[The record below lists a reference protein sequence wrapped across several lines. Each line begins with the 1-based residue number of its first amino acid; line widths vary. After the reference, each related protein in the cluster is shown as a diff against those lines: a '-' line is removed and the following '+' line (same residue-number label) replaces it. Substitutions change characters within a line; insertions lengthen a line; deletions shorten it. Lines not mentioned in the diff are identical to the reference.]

1 MSNTFFELIAA
12 SNAPPPQGILQVG
25 ASYGQELQ
33 QFLDHG
39 ITRAVL
45 VEPLPE
51 PFAYI
56 ADICKAMPGF
66 IAFNGLCSDFSN
78 KPHTFHVASNG
89 GMSSSILPPK
99 KHLEMFGRVRFDQT
113 VEINST
119 TVDDLTAFLKL
130 HGYGPITDALD
141 TLYMDVQGAEYKVL
155 LGAPRTLQSF
165 NYVYM
170 ELIRGE
176 LYEGMQPLAT
186 YCALMEAH
194 GFTLNNL
201 NFNAQH
207 HAEALFIRK
216 SLLNL

>member
-1 MSNTFFELIAA
+1 MANTFFDLIAA
-12 SNAPPPQGILQVG
+12 SNAPPPKGILQIG

-39 ITRAVL
+39 VNRAIL

-56 ADICKAMPGF
+56 ANICKTAPGF
-66 IAFNGLCSDFSN
+66 IAFNGLCADFSN
-78 KPHTFHVASNG
+78 KVYKFHVASNG
-89 GMSSSILPPK
+89 GMSSSILAPK
-99 KHLEMFGRVRFDQT
+99 KHLEMFEQVRFDQT
-113 VEINST
+113 VEITTT
-119 TVDDLTAFLKL
+119 TVDELMAFLKL
-130 HGYGPITDALD
+130 NGYGPITDAID

-155 LGAPRTLQSF
+155 LGAPRTLQSI
-165 NYVYM
+165 NYVTM
-170 ELIRGE
+170 ELIRGD
-176 LYEGMQPLAT
+176 LYEGIQPLAA
-186 YCALMEAH
+186 YCALFEAQ

-201 NFNAQH
+201 NFNAHH